1 MDVTNMLQCYVALE
15 IKCKNKDN
23 IRKNAEKFLEN
34 VKKNGNKDV
43 IISKKGVEI
52 KVPVCYNGTKLLC
65 ERRYL

>member
-1 MDVTNMLQCYVALE
+1 MDVTNMLQCYVALK

-43 IISKKGVEI
+43 IVSKKG
-52 KVPVCYNGTKLLC
+52 G
-65 ERRYL
+65 